1 MGCPL
6 LVKRRCAFTL
16 VELLVVIA
24 IIGVIVALL
33 LPAIGAAREA
43 ARRAMCANNMRQ
55 IGLATLN
62 YESARRVF
70 PPAHIDTPRRHSGFA
85 FILPY
90 LEEQAIYD
98 LYDFN
103 QHWSAVANRP
113 ATQTTI
119 PTFVCPS
126 VGEVREWF
134 TDYAICSRM
143 SDAAGDAYK
152 TMLERKL
159 IQPRTNT
166 FDDNG
171 AMRVDLRS
179 ILRRNEYVPRRKIL
193 DGLSHT
199 FMVFECGGRPN
210 RFVNGQLQP
219 GASPV
224 SGARWAD
231 PENHFWLHNYPMV
244 NFNNNNEIYSFHP
257 GGVNLVFGDASVRF
271 VDESIDPE
279 VFVSQFTANGGD
291 VVRGGNAE

>member
-1 MGCPL
+1 MRCGPL
-6 LVKRRCAFTL
+6 AKSRYAFTL

-43 ARRAMCANNMRQ
+43 ARRVSCASNMRQ

-62 YESARRVF
+62 YESARRSF

-90 LEEQAIYD
+90 MEEQAIYD
-98 LYDFN
+98 QYDFK

-126 VGEVREWF
+126 VGEAREWF

-143 SDAAGDAYK
+143 SDATGDAYR
-152 TMLERKL
+152 TMLDRKL

-171 AMRVDLRS
+171 ANRVDLRS
-179 ILRRNEYVPRRKIL
+179 ILRRDEYVPRRKIL

-199 FMVFECGGRPN
+199 FMIFECGGRPN
-210 RFVNGQLQP
+210 RFVNGQLQA

-224 SGARWAD
+224 TGARWAD
-231 PENHFWLHNYPMV
+231 PANHFWLHNYPMV
-244 NFNNNNEIYSFHP
+244 NFNNNNEIYSFHA

-271 VDESIDPE
+271 IAETIDPE
-279 VFVSQFTANGGD
+279 VFVAQFTANGGEA
-291 VVRGGNAE
+291 VPSE